1 MNVVITG
8 ASKGFGRA
16 IAATFAANGHNL
28 FICSR
33 NEIALYKAMEELLT
47 QWYFTPVI

>member
-16 IAATFAANGHNL
+16 IAETFAANGHNL
-28 FICSR
+28 YICSR

-47 QWYFTPVI
+47 R